1 MRGGKESGDMRRETE
16 FKTKKT
22 DVIDIAQQ
30 LKNEKKYEHI
40 SRLWCLLYSHA
51 L

>member
-16 FKTKKT
+16 FKTKS
-22 DVIDIAQQ
+22 QQ
-30 LKNEKKYEHI
+30 LFRKTYYGKKYEHI